1 MNEDNMN
8 EDNTNEDN
16 MNEDNIYYCQ
26 HCGIPFS
33 VPDDWKKEY
42 AGCQTC
48 GGSSKVNDLKR
59 AEKDTKGQWVV
70 SKEKIIPEGKIKF
83 EVKMRKGNNDALEKA
98 IFIDDEL
105 LDWSVDI
112 SSLVEA
118 MKMGPKFYK
127 SVQRDIEKHF
137 TESVSEVVG
146 RKVDAEE
153 IKKATIMGW
162 I

>member
-1 MNEDNMN
+1 MSDN
-8 EDNTNEDN
+8 NT
-16 MNEDNIYYCQ
+16 YYCQ
-26 HCGIPFS
+26 HCGIPFT
-33 VPDDWKKEY
+33 VPNDWKSEY
-42 AGCQTC
+42 AGCRTC
-48 GGSSKVNDLKR
+48 GGNSKVNDLKE
-59 AEKDTKGQWVV
+59 AEKGENGQWLV
-70 SKEKIIPEGKIKF
+70 SQDKIVPEGKIKF

-112 SSLVEA
+112 SSLIEA

-137 TESVSEVVG
+137 TESVSEVLG
-146 RKVDAEE
+146 RKVSAEE
-153 IKKATIMGW
+153 IKKATVMGW

>member
-1 MNEDNMN
+1 M
-8 EDNTNEDN
+8 
-16 MNEDNIYYCQ
+16 
-26 HCGIPFS
+26 
-33 VPDDWKKEY
+33 
-42 AGCQTC
+42 TC
-48 GGSSKVNDLKR
+48 GGNSKVNDLKE
-59 AEKDTKGQWVV
+59 AEKGENGQWLV
-70 SKEKIIPEGKIKF
+70 SQDKIVPEGKIKF

-112 SSLVEA
+112 SSLIEA

-137 TESVSEVVG
+137 TESVSEVLG
-146 RKVDAEE
+146 RKVSAEE
-153 IKKATIMGW
+153 IKKATVMGW